1 MLLFACLCM
10 SSHGCSC
17 LCTQKYM
24 MDRIHQSILAVPPA
38 GADAGSSGGGDR
50 GTGRRREN
58 EAKQEAVAGERAK
71 DHNISRQLD
80 R

>member
-1 MLLFACLCM
+1 
-10 SSHGCSC
+10 
-17 LCTQKYM
+17 